1 MSNET
6 PLGVALIDSLTGQ
19 FYSANP
25 AFAHITGRAAEAL
38 LHFNWMNMTHPDDLQ
53 TELRNMALMNAGKIS
68 GFQLEKRYRHR
79 DGSFVW
85 TDMTVAP
92 VHVEDKTHP
101 RHLCMIEDI
110 TARKH
115 AEEAIRSR
123 TCYDALTGLPDKHLL
138 MNYFNAALTASTH
151 HYGAVLLL
159 DLDRLGALNDSLGH
173 DSGDLLLIE
182 VSKRIQSCLDE
193 KNTLAR
199 LGGDEF
205 VVLFPMLAEHA
216 DVALQK
222 LSLIAE
228 KIRAALAMPYL
239 LKQQHANSTP
249 SIGLVLFQGND
260 DSAESLL
267 KQAEMAMYQAKG
279 LGGNSVQMY
288 DSSMHSAAASRPM
301 LEAYLRRAIPAQELQ
316 LHYQIQ
322 VDRDHYPL
330 GAEVLVRWNHPTH
343 GFVSPAQFIPV
354 AEDSSLIFD
363 IDGWV
368 LHAACRQL
376 EKWASNEQTRQ
387 LTLSVNISV
396 QQFKQANFVE
406 KIAAALQTYHLDA
419 SHLKLELAERAML
432 NDLAEVIT
440 KMRALKALGVGLS
453 MDNFGVGNSPLPYL
467 QQLPLD
473 QIKIAP
479 AFLRDLTTDPNEA
492 FMVETIIEMTK
503 RLRMD
508 VVAAG
513 VETEAQLSFLKEYGC
528 TTYQGYL
535 FSKPM
540 PIEQFEELLV

>member
-1 MSNET
+1 
-6 PLGVALIDSLTGQ
+6 
-19 FYSANP
+19 
-25 AFAHITGRAAEAL
+25 
-38 LHFNWMNMTHPDDLQ
+38 
-53 TELRNMALMNAGKIS
+53 MALMNAGKIS

-92 VHVEDKTHP
+92 VYVEDKTHP

-115 AEEAIRSR
+115 VEESIRNR
-123 TCYDALTGLPDKHLL
+123 ACYDALTGLPDKHLL
-138 MNYFNAALTASTH
+138 MNCFNAALAASTH

-159 DLDRLGALNDSLGH
+159 DLDRLGALNDNLGH

-193 KNTLAR
+193 NNTLAR

-216 DVALQK
+216 EVALQK
-222 LSLIAE
+222 LSLSAE
-228 KIRAALAMPYL
+228 KIRAALAMPYQ

-249 SIGLVLFQGND
+249 SIGLVLFRGND
-260 DSAESLL
+260 KSAESLL

-279 LGGNSVQMY
+279 LGGNSVQIY
-288 DSSMHSAAASRPM
+288 DSSMPLAAVPRPM
-301 LEAYLRRAIPAQELQ
+301 LEAYLRRAIPAQELH
-316 LHYQIQ
+316 LYYQIQ

-330 GAEVLVRWNHPTH
+330 GAEVLVRWNHPTR

-363 IDGWV
+363 IGGWV

-376 EKWASNEQTRQ
+376 EKWAESEQTRQ

-396 QQFKQANFVE
+396 QQFNQPNFVE
-406 KIAAALQTYHLDA
+406 KIAATLQAYNIDA
-419 SHLKLELAERAML
+419 SHLKLELAERAMQ
-432 NDLAEVIT
+432 NDLTEVLA
-440 KMRALKALGVGLS
+440 KMRALKALGIGLS